1 VSFICGLVWI
11 TCQLTAV
18 TVFSS
23 STSFFVTVSSLTV
36 LESWQIYREYGPF
49 DPLYPLLPL
58 LCLENP
64 AVVLR
69 IVFSFCTFFCF
80 RLSCLLWRMLQFL
93 YLPVLWWYIGAELL
107 NVSEPFSSL
116 YLPLVS

>member
-36 LESWQIYREYGPF
+36 FESWQIYREYGPF

-69 IVFSFCTFFCF
+69 IVFSFCTFFV
-80 RLSCLLWRMLQFL
+80 LDFL
-93 YLPVLWWYIGAELL
+93 VYSGAFYNFYTYLYCGGTSAQ
-107 NVSEPFSSL
+107 NC
-116 YLPLVS
+116 